1 MDNLIHQNPAVEITI
16 QTVLDSLDSPHSR
29 RAYERHLREFI
40 AWHQS
45 AGQTALNKAAV
56 QRYAAELR
64 ESGLSAATINQRLS
78 AIRKLAQE
86 ASDNGALDGQVANGI
101 RAVKG

>member
-1 MDNLIHQNPAVEITI
+1 MHDLILRQDSAVEITI

-45 AGQTALNKAAV
+45 TGQAALNKQLCNDTRQGCASQAY
-56 QRYAAELR
+56 QRRRLTNDFQ
-64 ESGLSAATINQRLS
+64 LSANLPQRHQTMGL
-78 AIRKLAQE
+78 
-86 ASDNGALDGQVANGI
+86 
-101 RAVKG
+101 